1 MRITEITVSA
11 GRVIPHPRESCANLR
26 PMLTLK
32 ATVEEGETVA
42 AVVAWTQAQAET
54 LLSAHIDGMLTVI
67 EAKYQAE
74 RKREDEAYEQRQ
86 RERLAAS
93 AGGNADALDDDEIDD
108 NEDITSDDVD
118 AMDEEDEEIPFE
130 APGR

>member
-11 GRVIPHPRESCANLR
+11 GRVIPHPRESYANLR

-74 RKREDEAYEQRQ
+74 RKREDEAYEQRR
-86 RERLAAS
+86 RERSLASVAD
-93 AGGNADALDDDEIDD
+93 ADALDDDEL
-108 NEDITSDDVD
+108 E
-118 AMDEEDEEIPFE
+118 DEEDE
-130 APGR
+130 

>member
-1 MRITEITVSA
+1 
-11 GRVIPHPRESCANLR
+11 
-26 PMLTLK
+26 MLTLK